1 MDVVIG
7 LDVGTSGAKAIA
19 VSADGSVAARASTRF
34 ENLPGA
40 PQPGWAE
47 QDAHEWWK
55 AARLCLAE
63 LTLQLGEHEI
73 VAICTDSTS
82 GTIVPVNKAGTPL
95 MNAMMYNDA
104 RGKGL
109 EAQVN
114 DAAGDFTERL
124 GYRFPP
130 AFALVKLLWL
140 QQNRPDIVE
149 QTHRFVHAADY
160 LAGMLTGSF
169 DATDTSNAL
178 KTGVDLLTGEF
189 PPFIEDKLGI
199 PLDKFPK
206 VYRPG
211 EKIGEVSA
219 DAGEETG
226 VPAGTPVIAGAT
238 DGTASFLASGAK
250 SVGDWNLNIG
260 TTISIRGIAQD
271 LVRDPQGRIYCH
283 RHPEGFW
290 LPGGASNVGGEALQQ
305 TFGGETIA
313 DYDPRAGG
321 KIPTSLL
328 VYPLIRQSERMPFV
342 SQSAEGFVDGDPAD
356 ELERF
361 AGYVEGIGMVTVW
374 SLQAAAE
381 LGASIEGELFL
392 AGGAV
397 QGKTLGRVIASLM
410 EKPLTIASEPE
421 AAMGVAALAAGYA
434 WHKGAVSK
442 AQAAMIG
449 SSGTIDPVR
458 EWSVPLQ
465 DKLAALKAAVAKR
478 GFITV

>member
-1 MDVVIG
+1 MAQVVIG

-19 VSADGSVAARASTRF
+19 VDAEGNVIARAGSRF
-34 ENLPGA
+34 EKLPHA
-40 PQPGWAE
+40 VQPGWAE
-47 QDAHEWWK
+47 QDALEWWK

-63 LTLQLGEHEI
+63 LTLQLGNHGI
-73 VAICTDSTS
+73 AAICIDSTS
-82 GTIVPVNKAGTPL
+82 GTIVPLDKAGTPL
-95 MNAMMYNDA
+95 LPAMMYNDA
-104 RGKGL
+104 RARGL

-114 DAAGDFTERL
+114 EAAGDFTERL

-140 QQNRPDIVE
+140 RQNRPEIME
-149 QTHRFVHAADY
+149 LTHRFLHAADY
-160 LAGMLTGSF
+160 LAAMLTGTF

-189 PPFIEDKLGI
+189 PAFIEEKLEI

-211 EKIGEVSA
+211 EKIGEVSI

-238 DGTASFLASGAK
+238 DGTASFLASGARAI
-250 SVGDWNLNIG
+250 GDWNLNIG
-260 TTISIRGIAQD
+260 TTISIRGIARE

-305 TFGGETIA
+305 TFGAQATIE
-313 DYDPRAGG
+313 YDAKAGAR
-321 KIPTSLL
+321 IPTSLL
-328 VYPLIRQSERMPFV
+328 VYPLVRQSERMPFV
-342 SQSAEGFVDGDPAD
+342 SQSAQGFVDGETAD
-356 ELERF
+356 EVEHF

-381 LGASIEGELFL
+381 LGASIDGEMFL
-392 AGGAV
+392 AGGAAH
-397 QGKTLGRVIASLM
+397 GKTLGRIIASLLNR
-410 EKPLTIASEPE
+410 PLTIAREPE
-421 AAMGVAALAAGYA
+421 AAMGVAALAAGYV
-434 WHKGAVSK
+434 WHEGSVSK
-442 AQAAMIG
+442 AQAQMIH
-449 SSGTIDPVR
+449 SGGKIDPVR
-458 EWSVPLQ
+458 DWRAPLQ
-465 DKLAALKAAVAKR
+465 DKLEALKEAVSSR
-478 GFITV
+478 GFLG